1 MTNSGQKKKKDG
13 EGKKKRRNQSALI
26 QYGGVQIRR
35 GGHENCVDGTAAR
48 VRLSIWP
55 NQIISNA
62 GETASYLP
70 SPQPQTFLC
79 RPPRSLREPASLH
92 LLETKR
98 VVGGVCDVGSTSHSP
113 SLKSKGIARVSSRL
127 HSTAA
132 LHSVWTRSLRPV
144 RVEAHN
150 IVLSPC
156 CARGGQHFF
165 FKKLNSKL

>member
-1 MTNSGQKKKKDG
+1 MTNSGQKKKKRWRG
-13 EGKKKRRNQSALI
+13 GKKRRNQSALI

-113 SLKSKGIARVSSRL
+113 SLKSKGIARVSCLRLVTSSL
-127 HSTAA
+127 HSSFTQRVDTLAA
-132 LHSVWTRSLRPV
+132 AC
-144 RVEAHN
+144 E
-150 IVLSPC
+150 
-156 CARGGQHFF
+156 GGGP
-165 FKKLNSKL
+165 